1 MKQHWTIKDESLKI
15 NQMPFYWRLNGSADV
30 VSDIL
35 PRLPITVKKDKK
47 FDYLRYEVSDQEWS
61 VIDAAYKKNA
71 NIGFL
76 NVESGQLD
84 TYGSSVNNF
93 FLGAV
98 NRFSPRS
105 IYEIG
110 CGAGHSIQH
119 LKQNGWEATG
129 IDPSEYSLLWSK
141 KLGFRLISDFF
152 NKDLLKTSVDF
163 IYCNDVFEHVLNVDI
178 FSKEVFDSLED
189 GGVFCIAT
197 TNSTESIAVG
207 DVSMLEHQHVNMF
220 TELSIYQIL
229 TNAGFSS
236 IEVNRGGYGNTF
248 HVIAKKGRGS
258 NDNTKESL
266 QASATCPGFFERARQ
281 KITFFSNLYNHTS
294 ELHCYVPLRCM
305 PYLASVGDY
314 GDSYIYDS
322 NVAWRGK
329 YLDGYSKAIRSQAD
343 IITDP
348 NAIFFIG
355 SMTFFDAIQN
365 TLMSK
370 GILERNIY
378 SVTKIHR
385 LHDIDN

>member
-93 FLGAV
+93 FLDAV
-98 NRFSPRS
+98 NRFSPRN

-110 CGAGHSIQH
+110 CGAGNSIQH

-129 IDPSEYSLLWSK
+129 IDPSEYSRLWSK

-294 ELHCYVPLRCM
+294 ELH
-305 PYLASVGDY
+305 
-314 GDSYIYDS
+314 
-322 NVAWRGK
+322 
-329 YLDGYSKAIRSQAD
+329 
-343 IITDP
+343 
-348 NAIFFIG
+348 
-355 SMTFFDAIQN
+355 
-365 TLMSK
+365 
-370 GILERNIY
+370 
-378 SVTKIHR
+378 
-385 LHDIDN
+385 